1 MRLYGY
7 EYYEMLLVYVDVI
20 IIIYHLGDQVAK
32 KTGDFYNIK
41 EGSQGQP
48 MHYLGVETE
57 KIQTKDE
64 REIWMTSSR
73 YYITNDIDNAEGLL
87 LEDGKFEVLNYN
99 DRKPFPSNYRQG
111 LGVTE

>member
-73 YYITNDIDNAEGLL
+73 YYITNEIDNVEVLL
-87 LEDGKFEVLNYN
+87 LEDGKFEVSIIMPGNHYLQVTG
-99 DRKPFPSNYRQG
+99 QG
-111 LGVTE
+111 